1 MITARSVELLTTTGL
16 SIACGGAPRA
26 PVAGD
31 RKEIIMFKRS
41 LFFVVALAILSTGCG
56 WWGGG
61 GGGRHYEGH
70 REYHH
75 DHDRR

>member
-1 MITARSVELLTTTGL
+1 
-16 SIACGGAPRA
+16 
-26 PVAGD
+26 
-31 RKEIIMFKRS
+31 MFKRS
-41 LFFVVALAILSTGCG
+41 LFFVVALAVLNAGCG
-56 WWGGG
+56 WWGG